1 MSLTES
7 RCKMTAVLEGKAV
20 LGILDAVVIII
31 DIIDLNQ
38 WLILKGSFSVADN
51 EKEKLKIFSTCQRVA
66 QSSSVSRGS
75 CEACI

>member
-1 MSLTES
+1 
-7 RCKMTAVLEGKAV
+7 MTAVLEGKAV

-66 QSSSVSRGS
+66 QSSWVSRGS